1 MLIGRDNPGD
11 ISLRVGEEGH
21 LDLFPAGPVP
31 PNPSELLSSEKM
43 NEFKQYLDA
52 NYDVIIMDT
61 PPNGIVSDAQLLQP
75 WANMSLVITRFRQTI
90 REQVNDIENW
100 YNAGQFKPMGILLN
114 GVTVKGY
121 YGYKYSYYYT
131 KRKYGYKYYSGD
143 NVEMIDEVKSQ
154 NSKP

>member
-1 MLIGRDNPGD
+1 
-11 ISLRVGEEGH
+11 
-21 LDLFPAGPVP
+21 
-31 PNPSELLSSEKM
+31 M
-43 NEFKQYLDA
+43 NEFKQYLDT

-61 PPNGIVSDAQLLQP
+61 PPNGIVSDAQLLQN
-75 WANMSLVITRFRQTI
+75 WANMSLIITRFRQTL
-90 REQVNDIENW
+90 REQVKDIEDW

-143 NVEMIDEVKSQ
+143 NVELLDEEKLKVKS
-154 NSKP
+154 